1 MKYFSDHSRTLLY
14 TVTLK
19 CTDHSQGRVVSWAWL
34 ESLYACDTRSPR
46 KRSCYHWL
54 LTCLHTGNAEI
65 WRVSFIWDQLCPCYL
80 EHNLQLVSL
89 SHDGHLQ
96 CSWSPLLQGR
106 HQVCHP
112 PDTRIIN
119 LSCLRELVNKPW
131 HGVVSLH
138 ESSFINVYLSRCWN
152 TKHVLNKQNEYSS
165 NYIIIYWLFL
175 SADRATL

>member
-1 MKYFSDHSRTLLY
+1 M
-14 TVTLK
+14 
-19 CTDHSQGRVVSWAWL
+19 
-34 ESLYACDTRSPR
+34 
-46 KRSCYHWL
+46 
-54 LTCLHTGNAEI
+54 
-65 WRVSFIWDQLCPCYL
+65 WRVSFIWDQLWPCYL

-112 PDTRIIN
+112 PDTGIIN

-152 TKHVLNKQNEYSS
+152 TKHVLYINKINIVQTILSYSGCSYQLIEQLCKGHHVQHTWMKAGLAARPTNSSMCMPLS
-165 NYIIIYWLFL
+165 NRYTPSSLTFSMVHLIWSGIPGNN
-175 SADRATL
+175 